1 VEKDCGV
8 KPPKAKAVTGH
19 RTPKGSR
26 QNMTINPT
34 LSEWL
39 NLIFRWVHVFAGIMW
54 VGTTYYF
61 TWLDARLTEEEKAVA
76 NTAGAAQI
84 WMVHSGGFYV
94 VEKRKVPDLASR
106 TLHWFRWEAGTTW
119 LSGMALLILLYYLGG
134 GALVDADVSDISV
147 NAAIAIGVGVLVAGW
162 LVYDLMMI
170 SPLGKNEK
178 VFAVI
183 AYLMLVGITY
193 GLTRY
198 LSGRAAY
205 IHVGAMMGTIMAAN
219 VWMRILPAQK
229 KMIAAIN
236 EGRKPDDALSA
247 QAKLRS
253 KQNTFMAVPLVFLMI
268 SNHFPGVTY
277 GDRYNWAILAVLILV
292 GWIAAKFIR
301 RA

>member
-1 VEKDCGV
+1 
-8 KPPKAKAVTGH
+8 
-19 RTPKGSR
+19 
-26 QNMTINPT
+26 MTIDPT
-34 LSEWL
+34 ISEWL

-61 TWLDARLTEEEKAVA
+61 TWLDARLSEEEKAMA
-76 NTAGAAQI
+76 NTANAAQI

-119 LSGMALLILLYYLGG
+119 LSGFALLVLVYYIGG
-134 GALVDADVSDISV
+134 GALVDPDVREISV
-147 NAAIAIGVGVLVAGW
+147 AMAVLIGLGVLIFGW
-162 LVYDLMMI
+162 IIYDLLML

-178 VFAVI
+178 VFAVV
-183 AYLMLVGITY
+183 AYVLLVGVAF
-193 GLTRY
+193 GLTRVF
-198 LSGRAAY
+198 SGRAAY
-205 IHVGAMMGTIMAAN
+205 IHVGALMGTIMAAN

-236 EGRKPDDALSA
+236 AGQKPNDALSA

-253 KQNTFMAVPLVFLMI
+253 KQNTFMAVPLVFIMI

-277 GDRYNWAILAVLILV
+277 GDRNNWIVLAVLILL
-292 GWIAAKFIR
+292 GWVAAKFIR